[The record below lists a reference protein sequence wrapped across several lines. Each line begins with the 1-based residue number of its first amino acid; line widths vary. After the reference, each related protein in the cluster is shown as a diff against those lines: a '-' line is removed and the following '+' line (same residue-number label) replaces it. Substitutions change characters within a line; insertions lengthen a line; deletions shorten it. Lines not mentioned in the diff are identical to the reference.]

1 MDSLEIT
8 TQVYQVHLRD
18 FAAWLRSMGYS
29 ASTCDKYPRQLREFL
44 YFLEQRDC
52 FCLADVGASDVSAYF
67 DYLSGRR
74 SVKTGELL
82 SHSHLRSVRKTLRGF
97 QRYLRSLGLGV
108 FSLPGAPL
116 PGLPA
121 AAIRVLSR
129 VEVGL
134 LYDGCTA
141 DHWGLRDQALLS
153 LGYGCGLRRSEIH
166 LLNVGDVHFKKGWVQ
181 VLSGKGR
188 KERFVPMVGRVRDDL
203 YAYLTEGR
211 RFFSSS
217 GSSSSGSSALLLT
230 YRGRRLGPKSL
241 SERLEKLVTKSGIE
255 GDGVG
260 LHSLRHSIATHLHAG
275 GMSLSKVGLFLGHR
289 SLDSTQ
295 VYTHI

>member
-8 TQVYQVHLRD
+8 ITSYQEHLQG
-18 FAAWLRSMGYS
+18 FEAWLRSLGYAS
-29 ASTCDKYPRQLREFL
+29 STCDKYPRQLREFL
-44 YFLEQRDC
+44 YFLEQQGR
-52 FCLADVGASDVSAYF
+52 FGLAEVGASDVSAYF

-97 QRYLRSLGLGV
+97 QRYLRSLGVPV
-108 FSLPGAPL
+108 FSLPGVSL
-116 PGLPA
+116 PGLSA
-121 AAIRVLSR
+121 APIRVLSR

-134 LYDGCTA
+134 LYDGCGF

-166 LLNVGDVHFKKGWVQ
+166 LLDVGDVHFKKGWVQ

-188 KERFVPMVGRVRDDL
+188 KERFVPMVGRVKDDL

-211 RFFSSS
+211 RFFSGRSPS
-217 GSSSSGSSALLLT
+217 PAFLLSQ
-230 YRGRRLGPKSL
+230 RGHRLGPKSL
-241 SERLEKLVTKSGIE
+241 SERLEKLATKAELSG
-255 GDGVG
+255 GSVG
-260 LHSLRHSIATHLHAG
+260 LHSLRHSIATHLHNG
-275 GMSLSKVGLFLGHR
+275 GMSLSKVSLFLGHS

-295 VYTHI
+295 LYTHL